1 MLYRSMISMRI
12 GIVGCGINGAY
23 LAWRLSKG
31 NAVEVFEKKS
41 VVGEKPCSELV
52 SERIWNFIPKRSDL
66 VVNEIEGL
74 VIHFP
79 KKDVKM
85 KFDPKMIVIDRKQL
99 ANYVVELAKR
109 NGAKIS
115 LNSEVKR
122 VFYMKGKKPQLSV
135 SGKVIEFDYLIGSD
149 GYNSIVRKSIG
160 IKDPLFILGIYTRIK
175 KKTKNKVIDVYPLK
189 NGISWVIP
197 RKNEIEYGVYERA
210 DTAKDEFNT
219 FCRRMKIRPKEIY
232 AQLIPS
238 RLTKMQKKRI
248 ALSGDAIGLTKPWSY
263 GGIIWGLIADDIL
276 VKDFPNLT
284 KYENDVRDY
293 FEPKIFY
300 SKIALFAGR
309 FLGSKLSFMT
319 PGEMWFDG
327 DFVYS

>member
-1 MLYRSMISMRI
+1 MKI

-31 NAVEVFEKKS
+31 NDVEVFEKKG

-52 SERIWNFIPKRSDL
+52 SERIWNFVPKRKEL
-66 VVNEIEGL
+66 IVNEIEHL

-79 KKDVKM
+79 KKDVRLN
-85 KFDPKMIVIDRKQL
+85 FFPKMHVIDRRQL
-99 ANYVVELAKR
+99 ASYVVELARK
-109 NGAKIS
+109 NGARIN
-115 LNSEVKR
+115 LNSEVKK
-122 VFYMKGKKPQLSV
+122 VFYMRGKKPQLSV
-135 SGKVIEFDYLIGSD
+135 AGGVREYDYLIGSD
-149 GYNSIVRKSIG
+149 GYNSVVRKSIG

-175 KKTKNKVIDVYPLK
+175 RKPKSNVIEVYPLK

-197 RKNEIEYGVYERA
+197 RKNEVEYGVYERV
-210 DTAKDEFNT
+210 DTAKDEFNS
-219 FCRRMKIRPKEIY
+219 FCRRMRIRPKEVY

-238 RLTKMQKKRI
+238 RLTRMQKGRI

-276 VKDFPNLT
+276 VKRFPNLP
-284 KYENDVRDY
+284 KYEDGVRKY

-300 SKIALFAGR
+300 SKIAMFAGR
-309 FLGSKLSFMT
+309 YLGSSLPFMA
-319 PGEMWFDG
+319 PGEVWFDG
-327 DFVYS
+327 DWVYS